1 MMTSTTVCVSVAT
14 LLALLGSACARGDPP
29 KKVIIGGLFP
39 YTLEGEEFGCNRP
52 APHRTLQPNRQKN
65 RFF

>member
-39 YTLEGEEFGCNRP
+39 YTLEGEEFGCNRS
-52 APHRTLQPNRQKN
+52 APHSSSTQPTKKTV
-65 RFF
+65 F